1 MAKVAT
7 TGGWIITRTVTIKTG
22 VIKMLYARG
31 AKIQW
36 TSSRPATW
44 YARTAVVTWTVLIK
58 ALFGRFFGKQ
68 KQKLG
73 KDL

>member
-7 TGGWIITRTVTIKTG
+7 TGGWIITRTVTIR
-22 VIKMLYARG
+22 ILYARG

-44 YARTAVVTWTVLIK
+44 YARTAVVTWTVLTREIS
-58 ALFGRFFGKQ
+58 GRFFGR
-68 KQKLG
+68 LFG
-73 KDL
+73 NSYNVT